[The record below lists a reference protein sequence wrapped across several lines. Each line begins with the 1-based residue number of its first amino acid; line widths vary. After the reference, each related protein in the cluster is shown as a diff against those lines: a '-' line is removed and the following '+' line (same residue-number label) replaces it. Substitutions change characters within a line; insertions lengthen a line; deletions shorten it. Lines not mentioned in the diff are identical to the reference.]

1 MLSSVLLL
9 EVEGLLVIV
18 RDGRLVEMLV
28 QVYLGIADLRE
39 RARAVFAIR
48 HTREEVLLLLT
59 VIEGYSG

>member
-1 MLSSVLLL
+1 MLRSVLLL

-39 RARAVFAIR
+39 RARAVVAIW
-48 HTREEVLLLLT
+48 HTRKEVLLLLT
-59 VIEGYSG
+59 VVEGYSG